1 MRTAYHE
8 ELARFE
14 ARLGD
19 LARLAE
25 TAMRQATDALLTTDR
40 ELASSVTAEEG
51 SITRLH
57 RLLDS
62 DAVTLLALQ
71 QPVASELR
79 TVVAG
84 LRMSADLDR
93 MGALARHVAETV
105 QQRHVDPVLP
115 EHLRP
120 TAATMGEV
128 AGRMAAKAR
137 EAMTT
142 RDATAARR
150 LERDDDEMD
159 RLESLLRQQVLA
171 GSPPVDLGTAMDVA
185 LLGRFYERFADHAVS
200 LARRVAYLAGH
211 APEDVTV

>member
-25 TAMRQATDALLTTDR
+25 TAMRQATDALLNTDR
-40 ELASSVTAEEG
+40 ELASTVTGEEDT
-51 SITRLH
+51 IARLH

-93 MGALARHVAETV
+93 MGALARHVAEIV
-105 QQRHVDPVLP
+105 QRHADSVVPEPV
-115 EHLRP
+115 RP
-120 TAATMGEV
+120 TIATMGEV
-128 AGRMAAKAR
+128 ACRMAAKAR
-137 EAMTT
+137 AAMAA
-142 RDATAARR
+142 RDATAARQ
-150 LERDDDEMD
+150 LDQDDDEMD
-159 RLESLLRQQVLA
+159 GLEAMLRQQVVA
-171 GSPPVDLGTAMDVA
+171 GKPPMDLDTAMDLA

-200 LARRVAYLAGH
+200 LTTRVAYLTGRASQ
-211 APEDVTV
+211 DLTV